1 MMSPFLNSLVLATID
16 ARFEDGVG
24 RSSLTTTEA
33 VATAFH
39 WEQLRAHWF
48 QTQGDHQMAFLC
60 WNLAVDHQDHLI
72 RSDWHIDG

>member
-1 MMSPFLNSLVLATID
+1 MSPFFSSLALAAID
-16 ARFEDGVG
+16 ASLEDGVG
-24 RSSLTTTEA
+24 RSTLTTTEA

-48 QTQGDHQMAFLC
+48 QTQGDHEMASRC
-60 WNLAVDHQDHLI
+60 WNLAVDHQEHLI